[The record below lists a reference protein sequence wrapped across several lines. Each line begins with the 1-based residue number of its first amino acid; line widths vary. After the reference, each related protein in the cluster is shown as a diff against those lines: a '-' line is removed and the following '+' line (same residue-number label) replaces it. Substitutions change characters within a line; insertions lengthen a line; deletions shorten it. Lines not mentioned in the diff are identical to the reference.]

1 MPGYTQVNLF
11 ADYRFA
17 EKWVVGLNVNNLFNA
32 FGITEAEEGS
42 IVGGTENIIR
52 ARSIPGRTAS
62 LSVRYEF

>member
-17 EKWVVGLNVNNLFNA
+17 ENWVVGLNVNNLFDE

-42 IVGGTENIIR
+42 IVAGAENVIR
-52 ARSIPGRTAS
+52 ARSIPGRNAS